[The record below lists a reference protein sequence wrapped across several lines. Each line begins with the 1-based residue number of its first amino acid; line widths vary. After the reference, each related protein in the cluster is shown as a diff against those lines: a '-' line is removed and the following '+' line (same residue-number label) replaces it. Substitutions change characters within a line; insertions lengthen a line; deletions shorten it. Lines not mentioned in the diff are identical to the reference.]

1 MGEMWCNSPDGFRRA
16 GCSRSR
22 GSGAARLG
30 AVARTLRA
38 TLLLAFVAAANS
50 AGHHETAADWARRG
64 APSRPGHP
72 PRSRAEP
79 APESARRVASRPLVA
94 SRHLGAAPSVASGL
108 GELDVTR
115 LHRRAREIEEAAY
128 AAPSPISGAA
138 VDDDDALAM
147 LEAVDAD
154 VRALDEDFPELARFS
169 DDAAVE
175 ALELESAAAAAAFQE
190 AQENQM
196 LGGRS
201 EELAAEDAYAEV
213 RRSIEEEGRDDLQ
226 KDASAGKKSG
236 ASRRT
241 KDASSSGKHR
251 KSHKNRGKKRDGGP
265 ERSKDAFELDAAAFE
280 LETSSTSSTFSS
292 SSSFLDS
299 ALATAASDSPDS
311 ASSAS
316 DLILQLTT
324 KAPPPPPEGS
334 ESASSGFPSFVPG
347 ATVDASDAEKALD
360 GWTLAWSDE
369 FDGDHLDS
377 TKWTARDDRSSS
389 STRGT
394 PGTTHPDRTPGL
406 PPEDAEEQTYDP
418 RECRVRGGALAIR
431 TRKKPGEYFF
441 VPGARRTD
449 PTRESPFAS
458 CWVDSREAFS
468 QTYGRIEIRAK
479 FPEHQCPG
487 VSPRHRLF
495 PDPATSVPRDAC
507 WPTGGQVDVASAY
520 GRGRGGP
527 GARAGTVEAG
537 YHFAPQGECGVDGEA
552 KAQYPPQSGGTGSD
566 DNPLTDNLNNLRG
579 DFHSEFHVF
588 AVEWDKRSL
597 AYFVDGVETL
607 RLSQFHVPII
617 PRWPFYVA
625 LSTAVSAFG
634 MPDALE
640 CDYDSYHYV
649 DYVRVYRRETRGVDG
664 KVWTFLGSS
673 VAGLAVALALV
684 ACCAARNALDED
696 EGATDDYGG
705 EYYHYSGRRGGGEFR
720 SHPRGGG
727 DEYEYEYGGGD
738 AREPPRVRSVSRDFG
753 VARDGATPL
762 LEEDSEDGVDRSG
775 GALFVRTRGGYYSA
789 SARGGFAGAEA
800 EAIERSR
807 RFDRVDRAPRRET
820 LRLFDEAPGFSGGGG
835 GRGGP
840 RGDAALKRRWA
851 PAAGRETAPLIGG
864 VSLRLPEADGGR
876 GGRGA
881 ERGSERAYDRV

>member
-1 MGEMWCNSPDGFRRA
+1 M
-16 GCSRSR
+16 
-22 GSGAARLG
+22 GAAGR
-30 AVARTLRA
+30 
-38 TLLLAFVAAANS
+38 
-50 AGHHETAADWARRG
+50 
-64 APSRPGHP
+64 PSRPATPRSVPSRP
-72 PRSRAEP
+72 PRA
-79 APESARRVASRPLVA
+79 RVASRALVA

-108 GELDVTR
+108 GELVVTR

-128 AAPSPISGAA
+128 AAPSPIARAA
-138 VDDDDALAM
+138 ADDDDALAM

-213 RRSIEEEGRDDLQ
+213 RRSIEDEGRDDLE
-226 KDASAGKKSG
+226 KDAEEAGKKSG

-251 KSHKNRGKKRDGGP
+251 KNHKNRGKKRDGGP

-280 LETSSTSSTFSS
+280 LEMSSTSSTSDDE
-292 SSSFLDS
+292 SSSFLDSS

-347 ATVDASDAEKALD
+347 ATVDVSDAEKALD

-389 STRGT
+389 SR
-394 PGTTHPDRTPGL
+394 TTHPDRTPGL

-507 WPTGGQVDVASAY
+507 WPTGGQVDVAAAY

-566 DNPLTDNLNNLRG
+566 DNPLTDHLNNLRG

-696 EGATDDYGG
+696 EGAVDEYGG
-705 EYYHYSGRRGGGEFR
+705 EYYYSGGRRGGGEFR

-738 AREPPRVRSVSRDFG
+738 ARAREPPRVRSASRDFG

-775 GALFVRTRGGYYSA
+775 GALFVRSRGGYYSA

-807 RFDRVDRAPRRET
+807 RFDRRSRAGARH
-820 LRLFDEAPGFSGGGG
+820 RLFDEAPGLA
-835 GRGGP
+835 GRRRAGP
-840 RGDAALKRRWA
+840 GDAARGRWA
-851 PAAGRETAPLIGG
+851 PAGARAAPLIGG
-864 VSLRLPEADGGR
+864 VRPAPGGGR
-876 GGRGA
+876 GEAGAGRSGA
-881 ERGSERAYDRV
+881 IGARNRCNRRRVMRATREPSQFMNRRSSRVRRVSSVDNT